1 MDLGLTG
8 KVALI
13 TGGSYGIGRASA
25 ISMGREGAHV
35 AICAR
40 RGEVLEEA
48 AMEVREKTGAQVL
61 PIQADVTQAA
71 DIERTVQSTVDHFGR
86 LDILVNNAGSSAAMP
101 FEEIT
106 DEQWEADLDL
116 KVWASIR
123 FSRLAIPHLPAQ
135 AGGGRIINVTNI
147 GSKTPGASSM
157 PTAASRAAGNAITKA
172 LSKDLGKDNITVN
185 SICIGLIKSGQMER
199 RYDRLKGDDPNLTLE
214 DVWARGA
221 RNQNIPLGRVGG
233 AGRGWRCH
241 RLYGIGPLQL
251 RQRRSLEPGRRGI
264 ARPCRPA
271 IHARPGIGLRFR

>member
-25 ISMGREGAHV
+25 ISMGREGAHL

-48 AMEVREKTGAQVL
+48 ALEVREKTGAQVL
-61 PIQADVTQAA
+61 PIQADVTKAE

-101 FEEIT
+101 FEDI
-106 DEQWEADLDL
+106 DDDQWQADLEL

-123 FSRLAIPHLPAQ
+123 FSRLAIPHLRNV
-135 AGGGRIINVTNI
+135 GGGRIINVTNI

-199 RYDRLKGDDPNLTLE
+199 RYERLKGDDPNLTLE

-221 RNQNIPLGRVGG
+221 RNQNIPLGRVGEPEEAGDVIAFMASARSSFVNGVALNLDGG
-233 AGRGWRCH
+233 A
-241 RLYGIGPLQL
+241 
-251 RQRRSLEPGRRGI
+251 S
-264 ARPCRPA
+264 PA
-271 IHARPGIGLRFR
+271 L

>member
-1 MDLGLTG
+1 M
-8 KVALI
+8 
-13 TGGSYGIGRASA
+13 
-25 ISMGREGAHV
+25 
-35 AICAR
+35 
-40 RGEVLEEA
+40 
-48 AMEVREKTGAQVL
+48 L
-61 PIQADVTQAA
+61 PIQADVTKAE

-101 FEEIT
+101 FEDIT

-123 FSRLAIPHLPAQ
+123 FSRLVIPHLRQ

-199 RYDRLKGDDPNLTLE
+199 RYDRLKGRRPQPDL
-214 DVWARGA
+214 R
-221 RNQNIPLGRVGG
+221 RRVGPWRPQPEYPIG
-233 AGRGWRCH
+233 TRG
-241 RLYGIGPLQL
+241 
-251 RQRRSLEPGRRGI
+251 
-264 ARPCRPA
+264 
-271 IHARPGIGLRFR
+271 

>member
-25 ISMGREGAHV
+25 ISMGQEGASV

-48 AMEVREKTGAQVL
+48 AQEIREKTGAQVL
-61 PIQADVTQAA
+61 PIQADVTLPA
-71 DIERTVQSTVDHFGR
+71 DIERTVSATVDHFGR

-101 FEEIT
+101 FENAG
-106 DEQWEADLDL
+106 DDDWEADFDL

-123 FSRLAIPHLPAQ
+123 FCRLAIPHMRKVS
-135 AGGGRIINVTNI
+135 GGRIINVTNI
-147 GSKTPGASSM
+147 GSKTPGASSL

-172 LSKDLGKDNITVN
+172 LSKELGKDNITVN

-199 RYDRLKGDDPNLTLE
+199 RYDRLKADDPNLSLE

-221 RNQNIPLGRVGG
+221 LNQNIPLGRVGEPEEAGDVIAFMASARSSFVNGVALNLDGG
-233 AGRGWRCH
+233 ASPV
-241 RLYGIGPLQL
+241 L
-251 RQRRSLEPGRRGI
+251 
-264 ARPCRPA
+264 
-271 IHARPGIGLRFR
+271 